1 MNCFARMTQLTRI
14 GSYLVLLLG
23 LLLAAQAMNSWLQ
36 RQTQAPV
43 RQLNDAAIAAKR
55 EQFNQVAKKL
65 SLHSGSPAA
74 DFAEAGRSL
83 GAKVALLRDAPSS
96 PEPGLLFFWEQLD
109 PKTQAYVS
117 FPPPPVTR
125 LIGVYHRVTLGVLLL
140 CPVLLAV
147 GLLIATLAR
156 RGSQDERASRQPW
169 TRERTQGLG
178 IEHFA
183 KLSNERTV
191 ALAEEH
197 ASRLRAEEDLLV
209 NRTLLNQSVD
219 ERIRLGRELHD
230 NICQTLYA
238 VCLTLESVQKKNSL
252 APELSQ
258 RVTQCMAELRRL
270 NHEVRNY
277 LEQLEPA
284 SVNGQSFAG
293 ALNGM
298 IDSFAAREDVR
309 IDQRLDAEA
318 VALIAPALNAEIV
331 NILREAVSNSLR
343 HGRARRITL
352 LAGRGDREIALAVQ
366 DDGAGFTPG
375 LPRTSAGHGLGNMQA
390 RAAALGGNLRV
401 ESAPGKGTRVLLTLP
416 VASPA

>member
-1 MNCFARMTQLTRI
+1 MTQLTRI
-14 GSYLVLLLG
+14 GSYLVLLVG

-36 RQTQAPV
+36 RQTQAQV

-55 EQFNQVAKKL
+55 EEFKQVVERMQL
-65 SLHSGSPAA
+65 GSRPTPENL
-74 DFAEAGRSL
+74 AEAGRIL
-83 GAKVALLRDAPSS
+83 GARIFRPRELVPRGLDTTTLVF
-96 PEPGLLFFWEQLD
+96 PEKLD
-109 PKTQAYVS
+109 GTTEVYVS
-117 FPPPPVTR
+117 FAPPPVSR
-125 LIGVYHRVTLGVLLL
+125 LITLYHRVTIGLLLL
-140 CPVLLAV
+140 CPVLFAL

-156 RGSQDERASRQPW
+156 RRLPDDRTSRPPW
-169 TRERTQGLG
+169 ANERTQALG

-183 KLSNERTV
+183 KMSNERTV

-197 ASRLRAEEDLLV
+197 GARLRAEEDLLV

-238 VCLTLESVQKKNSL
+238 VCLTLESVQKKNTL

-258 RVTQCMAELRRL
+258 RVTQCMTELRRL
-270 NHEVRNY
+270 NQEVRNY
-277 LEQLEPA
+277 LEELEPA
-284 SVNGQSFAG
+284 SVNGHSFAG

-298 IDSFAAREDVR
+298 LDSFARENVR
-309 IDQRLDAEA
+309 IDQRLDVEA
-318 VALIAPALNAEIV
+318 VALISPALSAEIV

-343 HGRARRITL
+343 HGQARHITL
-352 LAGRGDREIALAVQ
+352 LAGRNEHEIALAVQ
-366 DDGAGFTPG
+366 DDGAGFTPAA
-375 LPRTSAGHGLGNMQA
+375 PRAGGGHGLGNMQA

-401 ESAPGKGTRVLLTLP
+401 ESAPGKGTRGLLTLP